1 MEGKRFQIRTDK
13 KIDSGNDIRWTMEG
27 GIGWFTFTTEN
38 MVNAYKCDG
47 GSDAV
52 KEEAPFF
59 QQAGVLTFLK
69 TSTQLLIWFDG
80 VLEVTWVYKDKE
92 SETLCAMRNTLS
104 GLKFHVHNGA
114 NKDRVST
121 HYRYQTGDYDI
132 FGTLI
137 IITIFHIYKLES
149 VVTNVLCIRSG

>member
-13 KIDSGNDIRWTMEG
+13 KIDSGNDIRWTMK
-27 GIGWFTFTTEN
+27 GIGWFTLTTTH

-69 TSTQLLIWFDG
+69 TSSELQIWFDG

-92 SETLCAMRNTLS
+92 PETLCAMRNTLS
-104 GLKFHVHNGA
+104 GLKFHANDGA
-114 NKDRVST
+114 KKDRVST
-121 HYRYQTGDYDI
+121 HYRYQTGIGDYNI
-132 FGTLI
+132 FGALI
-137 IITIFHIYKLES
+137 LIMIIFI
-149 VVTNVLCIRSG
+149 NWN